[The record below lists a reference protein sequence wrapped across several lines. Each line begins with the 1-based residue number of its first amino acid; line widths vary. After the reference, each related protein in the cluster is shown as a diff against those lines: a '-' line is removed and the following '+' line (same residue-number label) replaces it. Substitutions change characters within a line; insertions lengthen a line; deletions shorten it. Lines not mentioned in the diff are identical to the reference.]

1 MAKSKKKKKI
11 DLNIESSSDDEDEI
25 EPRSIPTI
33 PSSGNI
39 PYDVFEKAL
48 DKACITFAIC
58 SKRNTGKTFLTRQLI
73 RKLYPYFSNVVVFS
87 KTSHLNGDHDY
98 TKNVINNFDE
108 PTVRRILDYQQ
119 ARTLKN
125 RKAKVK
131 KNVKILVVLDDT
143 IGVVNDGSKRTNHSD
158 ALDEI
163 YSAGRHSGITLFQST
178 QFASK
183 ISPTQRANFDFLCI
197 GITSE
202 DSLQKLHGCTVGKTY
217 KEFRAYIHESTRDH
231 NFVMYNNLTTNDDER
246 WTIIR
251 ADANPKDFIL
261 TSKDVTK
268 SKRSKQ
274 IQL

>member
-1 MAKSKKKKKI
+1 MAKSKKKAILEPEEPEEPNK
-11 DLNIESSSDDEDEI
+11 ESDVKT
-25 EPRSIPTI
+25 PPKGK
-33 PSSGNI
+33 GNI

-131 KNVKILVVLDDT
+131 KNVKILVVLDGT

-158 ALDEI
+158 CL
-163 YSAGRHSGITLFQST
+163 
-178 QFASK
+178 
-183 ISPTQRANFDFLCI
+183 
-197 GITSE
+197 
-202 DSLQKLHGCTVGKTY
+202 
-217 KEFRAYIHESTRDH
+217 
-231 NFVMYNNLTTNDDER
+231 NNLHPP
-246 WTIIR
+246 I
-251 ADANPKDFIL
+251 
-261 TSKDVTK
+261 
-268 SKRSKQ
+268 
-274 IQL
+274 

>member
-1 MAKSKKKKKI
+1 MAKSKKKAI
-11 DLNIESSSDDEDEI
+11 LEPEEPEEPEEESDVKT
-25 EPRSIPTI
+25 PPKGK
-33 PSSGNI
+33 GNI

-48 DKACITFAIC
+48 DNACITFAVC
-58 SKRNTGKTFLTRQLI
+58 SKRNTGKTFMTRQLI
-73 RKLYPYFSNVVVFS
+73 RHLAPKYFSNIVVFS

-98 TKNVINNFDE
+98 TENVINNFDE

-125 RKAKVK
+125 RTAKKPV
-131 KNVKILVVLDDT
+131 NVKILVVLDDT

-202 DSLQKLHGCTVGKTY
+202 DSLQKLHGCTVGKPY
-217 KEFRAYIHESTRDH
+217 KEFRQYIHENTRDH
-231 NFVMYNNLTTNDDER
+231 NFVLYNNLTTNDDER

-251 ADANPKDFIL
+251 ADPNPKKFVL
-261 TSKDVTK
+261 KSNGVTK

>member
-1 MAKSKKKKKI
+1 MVMRAEEPEE
-11 DLNIESSSDDEDEI
+11 ESDVKT
-25 EPRSIPTI
+25 PPKGK
-33 PSSGNI
+33 GNI

-48 DKACITFAIC
+48 DNACITFAIVA
-58 SKRNTGKTFLTRQLI
+58 KRNTGKTFMTRQLI
-73 RKLYPYFSNVVVFS
+73 RHLAPKYFSNIVVFS

-98 TKNVINNFDE
+98 TENVINNFDE

-125 RKAKVK
+125 RTAKKPV
-131 KNVKILVVLDDT
+131 NVKILVVLDDT

-202 DSLQKLHGCTVGKTY
+202 DSLQKLHGCTVGKPY
-217 KEFRAYIHESTRDH
+217 KEFRQYIHENTRDH
-231 NFVMYNNLTTNDDER
+231 NFVLYNNLTTNDDER

-251 ADANPKDFIL
+251 ADPNPKKFVL
-261 TSKDVTK
+261 KSNGVTK